1 VILPVPM
8 FTYGRME
15 DNRMIITDGYKSL
28 ETRVHDLSYTVCLEK
43 LRNPMKTV
51 PK

>member
-1 VILPVPM
+1 M

-15 DNRMIITDGYKSL
+15 DNRMTITVGYKGL
-28 ETRVHDLSYTVCLEK
+28 ETRVHDFSYKICLEK
-43 LRNPMKTV
+43 PRNPVKTV